1 VDITIILLK
10 AFSILGIL
18 ELGPRTRETFH
29 IDSNLWMP
37 KILLEGDN
45 PLRNLEFG
53 RQVEKSQIRK
63 S

>member
-18 ELGPRTRETFH
+18 ELGARTRETFH
-29 IDSNLWMP
+29 IGLNLWMP
-37 KILLEGDN
+37 KILLKEDN

-53 RQVEKSQIRK
+53 RSNG
-63 S
+63 